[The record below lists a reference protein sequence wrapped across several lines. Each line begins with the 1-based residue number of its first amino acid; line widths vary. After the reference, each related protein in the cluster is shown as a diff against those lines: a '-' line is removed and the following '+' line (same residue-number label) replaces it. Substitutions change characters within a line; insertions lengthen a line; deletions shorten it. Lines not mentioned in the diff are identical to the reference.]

1 MSQISAPTEPLYR
14 IIDQVWESP
23 LTPDER
29 INFMIVSTLVSKG
42 WSAILDEIS
51 LYHLHIPCESFYHR
65 VFACDTNRDFRKCKR
80 LTFTVYDPPNAAYST
95 IYQFRT
101 LSYMR
106 HIHIAKLTSLNTIH
120 INYHDSTFPDPY
132 VQGFFSAIPDGLPK
146 LAISYTFSP
155 DMRPS
160 TIEYHRRHFKRQ
172 SKVRYA
178 EPRIGTLEV
187 NGADE
192 YVAAVWESLFPTRE
206 KLVRDGRQETEPLL
220 RVTSIFAQEQA
231 LLVRLADM
239 QRQRDVSK
247 DRRAS
252 VKSDLRSV
260 NAIIPVEADGL
271 TFISSKSAF
280 GAFLCATVQYSLTS
294 Q

>member
-1 MSQISAPTEPLYR
+1 MTQVFAPTELLYC
-14 IIDQVWESP
+14 IIDRVWELP

-29 INFMIVSTLVSKG
+29 IDFMIVSTLVSKG
-42 WSAILDEIS
+42 WSAILDDIS

-65 VFACDTNRDFRKCKR
+65 VFACDNTRDFRQCKR
-80 LTFTVYDPPNAAYST
+80 LTFTVYDPPNPAYPT
-95 IYQFRT
+95 IHQFRT

-106 HIHIAKLTSLNTIH
+106 HIHIAKLTSLNTVH
-120 INYHDSTFPDPY
+120 INYYNSTFPDPY

-146 LAISYTFSP
+146 LAISYTFSL
-155 DMRPS
+155 DIRPS
-160 TIEYHRRHFKRQ
+160 TIEYHRRHFERK
-172 SKVRYA
+172 SKIRYA

-206 KLVRDGRQETEPLL
+206 KLIRDGRQDTEPLL

-231 LLVRLADM
+231 FLVRLADM
-239 QRQRDVSK
+239 QRQWDISN

-252 VKSDLRSV
+252 IKSDLQSV
-260 NAIIPVEADGL
+260 GAIIPVEADGL

-280 GAFLCATVQYSLTS
+280 GAFLCATV
-294 Q
+294 